1 MTDVQYLVKL
11 KNIQGVY
18 SMPEDKKPLKVI
30 FEPGC
35 FDNFNGTQEELD
47 DLVKYIQ
54 ETLSDPEFLENLD
67 AWSEP
72 LTEEEMQE
80 LDLFVDT
87 DPDWQAVPDRF
98 HNKPRKLN

>member
-1 MTDVQYLVKL
+1 M
-11 KNIQGVY
+11 
-18 SMPEDKKPLKVI
+18 SEDKKPLKVI

-72 LTEEEMQE
+72 LTEQEMQE

-87 DPDWQAVPDRF
+87 DPDWQTVQEMF